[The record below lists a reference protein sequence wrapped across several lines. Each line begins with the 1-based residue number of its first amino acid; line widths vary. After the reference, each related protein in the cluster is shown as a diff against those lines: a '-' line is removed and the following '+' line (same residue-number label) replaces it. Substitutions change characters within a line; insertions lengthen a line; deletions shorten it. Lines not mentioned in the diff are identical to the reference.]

1 MIICN
6 FTLVFLLIAL
16 TLIISTNAVMT
27 PDLLSQVGLLGYLL
41 HPSTHRSRHAPG
53 VAADPVSPGHVG
65 SAELVRKF
73 AAVIYDQQNPKKHE
87 CKHRRLLAIQFSPKS
102 FEGIGSILKLIALSL
117 AEAAHSNRTLV
128 WGLDLPFNFE
138 HTRHLWAKPKMRGS
152 SIKVGGGEIELECTE
167 GWKGHG
173 GGAYG
178 CFFEPLSTC
187 SLADAT
193 LEELYSLGRDG
204 FRDEARIRIAES
216 QRRGVSAY
224 HIPDAT
230 RLPHYADAVA
240 FLEELGKKKSEDQQ
254 QQPSTQR
261 KPSTDF
267 ATRGVHEWA
276 AALASYAF
284 RLKGKLLQKLEMRR
298 MKTWP
303 KIAGG
308 ASQKCF
314 CKPPPSLLSSSS
326 SSSVVDINDNPE
338 INYEEIGRK
347 KTGSVWG
354 MHVRNGDVSSLAHIY
369 GNRKLFSFDDFFST
383 LWDRFEEASWPE
395 DGSESS
401 AGKLGNRIGKVW
413 TSVKGTLGGLFSS
426 SSSASENDEDSEDV
440 SAFAAKSVAASATVL
455 TRPSA
460 IYITSD
466 NPDTAQIVSDACD
479 DFYEKVSRL
488 TGFTNKKLPC
498 VFVAEPSERF
508 RTVDGSHTVAADGGC
523 IRDVCALPADRV
535 VHHRNQNAKE
545 DGVSVADG
553 EGTGEARAHRIMR
566 TLFEAVEDIYMLSYS
581 DSIISQGTSHFSTI
595 AVLLSWARTGAYG
608 GDASSFFLDHKD
620 LSSGLLQPGFIHGSV
635 NQTSA
640 IAASRAAERWGTHTK
655 RFIEGLSSY
664 KSSQVRDC
672 GLGRSLELSVAGPGC
687 KKTAG
692 GLSLDQGDSRRGKS
706 SAGEDEI
713 EIDPETGEVRVIEST
728 SSSSSVVSASGGSM
742 PSPTSLQCSV
752 KKVKRSDLAAIIHEP
767 YPRTRPFM
775 ELSTITRL
783 RMQGVLPVFSREVF
797 LAESKRWV
805 PSQKEVDFGYS
816 ALQTWVGECPVPVP
830 QSLAKIA
837 SSQTSSTSLAYS
849 TDLRSWVI
857 ENINLG
863 AEHSEIHP
871 NQAMRCWNSAKNGIE
886 LLQQDILVREKEKS
900 GTARKRSI
908 SEKSQDPIAVDI
920 AEFLDVLDGNM
931 KSTQSQ
937 KMFPYSMGEEFVRK
951 LVGMNLGVNPEDMM

>member
-1 MIICN
+1 MSYLPFPCK
-6 FTLVFLLIAL
+6 FFVLLWIVSIFPSFSSA
-16 TLIISTNAVMT
+16 AMT
-27 PDLLSQVGLLGYLL
+27 PDLLSQLGLLGYLL

-53 VAADPVSPGHVG
+53 VAADPASPGHAG

-73 AAVIYDQQNPKKHE
+73 AAALYDQQNPKKHE

-138 HTRHLWAKPKMRGS
+138 HTRHLWARPKSRGS
-152 SIKVGGGEIELECTE
+152 TIKVGGGEIELECTE

-178 CFFEPLSTC
+178 CFFEPISTC

-193 LEELYSLGRDG
+193 LDELYSLGRDG

-230 RLPHYADAVA
+230 KLPHFAEAVA
-240 FLEELGKKKSEDQQ
+240 YLEELGKKQADEQQ
-254 QQPSTQR
+254 QQPLQR

-284 RLKGKLLQKLEMRR
+284 RLQGKLLQKLEVRR

-308 ASQKCF
+308 SSQKCF
-314 CKPPPSLLSSSS
+314 CKPPSSLSS
-326 SSSVVDINDNPE
+326 DINNNAE
-338 INYEEIGRK
+338 IDYEDIGRK

-369 GNRKLFSFDDFFST
+369 GNRRLFSFDDFFST
-383 LWDRFEEASWPE
+383 LWGRFQEASWPD
-395 DGSESS
+395 DGSQSS
-401 AGKLGNRIGKVW
+401 AGKLKSRIGKVW
-413 TSVKGTLGGLFSS
+413 TTMKGTLGGLFSS
-426 SSSASENDEDSEDV
+426 SNKGDDEEDSEDV
-440 SAFAAKSVAASATVL
+440 STFAAKSMAASAAVL

-460 IYITSD
+460 IYVTSD
-466 NPDTAQIVSDACD
+466 NPDTAQIVEDMCD
-479 DFYEKVSRL
+479 DFYRKVSSL
-488 TGFTNKKLPC
+488 PGFTASKLPC

-508 RTVDGSHTVAADGGC
+508 RTIDGSHTVAADGGC

-535 VHHRNQNAKE
+535 VHHRNHNAKE
-545 DGVSVADG
+545 DGISVTDG
-553 EGTGEARAHRIMR
+553 EGSGEARAHRIMR

-595 AVLLSWARTGAYG
+595 AVLLAWARTGAYG
-608 GDASSFFLDHKD
+608 GDASSFFLDHKH

-640 IAASRAAERWGTHTK
+640 IAISRAAERWGTHTK
-655 RFIEGLSSY
+655 RFIEGLAAY

-672 GLGRSLELSVAGPGC
+672 GLGRSLELSVSGPGC
-687 KKTAG
+687 KKEGTGSSIDNRG
-692 GLSLDQGDSRRGKS
+692 GNSNRVEVE
-706 SAGEDEI
+706 EDTI
-713 EIDPETGEVRVIEST
+713 EIDPETGEVRVIEAPSPSST
-728 SSSSSVVSASGGSM
+728 AVSASGGSM
-742 PSPTSLQCSV
+742 PSSSSLCSV
-752 KKVKRSDLAAIIHEP
+752 KKVKRSDLATIIHEP

-775 ELSTITRL
+775 ELSPITRL
-783 RMQGVLPVFSREVF
+783 RMQGVLPVFSRDVF

-805 PSQKEVDFGYS
+805 PSEKEVEFGYS
-816 ALQTWVGECPVPVP
+816 ARQTWVGECPIPVP
-830 QSLAKIA
+830 SSLAKVA
-837 SSQTSSTSLAYS
+837 ASQTSSTSLAYS
-849 TDLRSWVI
+849 TDLRTWVI

-863 AEHSEIHP
+863 AEHSEVHP

-886 LLQQDILVREKEKS
+886 LLQQDIQAREKAKS

-920 AEFLDVLDGNM
+920 AEFLDVLDGNI

-951 LVGMNLGVNPEDMM
+951 LVGMNLGVDPQVME